1 MSSRL
6 RKQFLSI
13 AESPLKRVEDEVLSI
28 AKLVADNSE
37 DEEVKNSF
45 FDLVIQLV
53 VEQPFK
59 IPFVAAVVLVVNTLK
74 SELVKEVLG
83 RAVMRV
89 NAAVEGGE
97 WREVKLLM
105 KFLGGLQGIFDGE
118 GVWIPIQDILERAVE
133 LQTDNNEEVCV
144 CDLAVGYIADYDC
157 RQLVLS

>member
-1 MSSRL
+1 MSSRV

-89 NAAVEGGE
+89 NEVVVKGE

-105 KFLGGLQGIFDGE
+105 KFLGGLQGLFDGE

-144 CDLAVGYIADYDC
+144 LGYAIGYIADQGY
-157 RQLVLS
+157 RQSVQS